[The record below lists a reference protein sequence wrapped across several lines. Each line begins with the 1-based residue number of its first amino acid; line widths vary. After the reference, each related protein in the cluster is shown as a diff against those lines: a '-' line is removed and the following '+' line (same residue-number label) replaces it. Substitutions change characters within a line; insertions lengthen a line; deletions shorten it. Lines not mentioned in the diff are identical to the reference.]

1 MRKKTNT
8 NPDTKDIKY
17 LLRTDPRFAK
27 EYLAASPPEKGDKE
41 FILNQKEHTLLEE
54 ARNRKWREMVS
65 GAPDTAELWNFLARA
80 EYRSGGSPRKKVR
93 PTGENKPLEAYGQ
106 VATSPK
112 EKARLLTLHFATRG
126 NERTVDP
133 CPETESY
140 LLLPEEDPRN
150 VSPQEVALALS
161 QMNNKSAP
169 GRDKIT
175 VPMLVNLPST
185 HNDIADNFTHIIR
198 GADMPLSMLHVDIIT
213 LPKPQKEGLSAYRPI
228 SLLPTMSK
236 CLERVIY
243 SRLLKTMDARIQ
255 TSNFGFRP
263 RVSCEMMLAKL
274 VVFVGHHHSHGR
286 HVLISSLDIRSAYDT
301 VQHEILIKKMVKYQL
316 PRWFCRWSKKMAI
329 TAPSKSKNTQPKTL
343 LR

>member
-1 MRKKTNT
+1 MNEECEAQDEWIEVLECLLPEDWITANERINENLTKQNTGDRKTDFISSCIKTVLQDHSKKVRKKTNT
-8 NPDTKDIKY
+8 NPVTKDINY

-54 ARNRKWREMVS
+54 ARTRRWREMVS

-213 LPKPQKEGLSAYRPI
+213 LPKPQKKKDLAHIDQSA
-228 SLLPTMSK
+228 
-236 CLERVIY
+236 
-243 SRLLKTMDARIQ
+243 
-255 TSNFGFRP
+255 
-263 RVSCEMMLAKL
+263 
-274 VVFVGHHHSHGR
+274 
-286 HVLISSLDIRSAYDT
+286 SSQR
-301 VQHEILIKKMVKYQL
+301 
-316 PRWFCRWSKKMAI
+316 
-329 TAPSKSKNTQPKTL
+329 
-343 LR
+343 